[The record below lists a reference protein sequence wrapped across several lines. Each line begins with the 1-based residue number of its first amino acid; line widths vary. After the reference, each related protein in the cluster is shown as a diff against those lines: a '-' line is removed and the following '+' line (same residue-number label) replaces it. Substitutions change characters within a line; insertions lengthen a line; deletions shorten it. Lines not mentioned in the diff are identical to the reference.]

1 MNLWLILAIT
11 ELGLLTV
18 VGQIAA
24 LFFWGVLRERPSS
37 PAGPP
42 FLATRQ
48 TPNSVAIHSD
58 DGWSDLDRAASSFR
72 AEARA

>member
-1 MNLWLILAIT
+1 MNLWLILAII
-11 ELGLLTV
+11 ELSVLTV

-24 LFFWGVLRERPSS
+24 LFFWHVLRERPS
-37 PAGPP
+37 
-42 FLATRQ
+42 ATRQ

-58 DGWSDLDRAASSFR
+58 DGWSDLDRAASSFG